1 MATIDAEAPPSP
13 RTKIHLHIGG
23 EPRETGTGGT
33 HDHLNPYSQQ
43 VQAQVPLA
51 GAAEVDEAVEKALAV
66 QESWRRT
73 SPEARRDILNRL
85 ADLIEAHREDFVLAA
100 QLDNGHTRVAGNIT
114 VDFAL
119 QWTRYYA
126 GWCDKLGGD
135 LIGTMDTRGEFSYT
149 MPQPIGIV
157 GIIITWNGPLISL
170 AMKVVPALAAG
181 NCVIC
186 KPAEL
191 NAHVPELFARLC
203 KEAGIPDG
211 VLSSF
216 HGTGEAG
223 EAMIRHRKIRKI
235 SFTGGP
241 ITARKILHS
250 CAEQI
255 KPTVMELGG
264 KSANIVFP
272 DCDLDAA
279 AALSVF
285 GVFFFGAGQGC
296 ALPTRALV
304 HVDIYEAF
312 LEKVKVLMGTLKVGD
327 PADPST
333 IVGPVMNTAAAER
346 IEGMFERARKDGAA
360 NFLFGGHRCGGELA
374 GLNFIEPTL
383 IVDAD
388 PDHEISQVEIFG
400 PALIVT
406 KFYDEDEAVAIANN
420 SEYGLAAYIQS
431 SNVERVLSMS
441 ERLFAGGVY
450 VNGGSQINAHTPFG
464 GVGIS
469 GFGKEGG
476 RTGIDEFL
484 HYKTVT
490 IKSSAR

>member
-1 MATIDAEAPPSP
+1 MATAAPKALDKQLA
-13 RTKIHLHIGG
+13 KIHLHIGG
-23 EPRETGTGGT
+23 ETRETGTGGV
-33 HDHLNPYSQQ
+33 HEHLDPFSQK
-43 VQAQVPLA
+43 VQAIVPLA
-51 GAAEVDEAVEKALAV
+51 GTAEVEEAVAKALAV
-66 QESWRRT
+66 QEDWRRT
-73 SPEARRDILNRL
+73 APEKRRDILNRL
-85 ADLIEAHREDFVLAA
+85 ADLIEAHRADFVDAA
-100 QLDNGHTRVAGNIT
+100 RRDNGHTATAGNIT
-114 VDFAL
+114 VDFAT
-119 QWTRYYA
+119 QYARYYA
-126 GWCDKLGGD
+126 GWCDKLGGQ
-135 LIGTMDTRGEFSYT
+135 LISTMDTRGEFAFT
-149 MPQPIGIV
+149 MPEPIGIV
-157 GIIITWNGPLISL
+157 GIIITWNGPLISMG
-170 AMKVVPALAAG
+170 MKVIPALAAG

-211 VLSSF
+211 VLSFF

-223 EAMIRHRKIRKI
+223 EAMVRHKQIRKI

-241 ITARKILHS
+241 ITARRILMA

-304 HVDIYEAF
+304 HADIYDAF
-312 LEKVKVLMGTLKVGD
+312 LEKVKSLMATLKVGD
-327 PADPST
+327 PADPAT
-333 IVGPVMNTAAAER
+333 IVGPVMTKASADR
-346 IEGMFERARKDGAA
+346 IEAMFDRAKNDGAA
-360 NFLFGGHRCGGELA
+360 RFLLGGNRCGGELE

-400 PALIVT
+400 PALIVA
-406 KFYDEDEAVAIANN
+406 KFHDEDEAVAIANN

-431 SNVERVLSMS
+431 SNVERVLSLS
-441 ERLFAGGVY
+441 ERLFSGGVY
-450 VNGGSQINAHTPFG
+450 VNGGGQINAHTPFG

-476 RTGIDEFL
+476 RAGIDEFL
-484 HYKTVT
+484 NYKTVT
-490 IKSSAR
+490 IKSSAK

>member
-1 MATIDAEAPPSP
+1 MAIIETAPATGLS
-13 RTKIHLHIGG
+13 KINLHIGG
-23 EPRETGTGGT
+23 EVRKSGSGGT
-33 HDHLNPYSQQ
+33 HDHLDPYSQR
-43 VQAQVPLA
+43 VQAIVPLA
-51 GAAEVDEAVEKALAV
+51 GETEVNEAVERALAV

-73 SPEARRDILNRL
+73 APEKRRDILNRL
-85 ADLIEAHREDFVLAA
+85 ADLIEAHRAEFIEAA
-100 QLDNGHTRVAGNIT
+100 RRDNGHTVAAGNIT
-114 VDFAL
+114 VDYAV

-126 GWCDKLGGD
+126 GWCDKLGGE

-149 MPQPIGIV
+149 VPEPIGIV
-157 GIIITWNGPLISL
+157 GIIITWNGPLISMG
-170 AMKVVPALAAG
+170 MKVIPALAAG

-203 KEAGIPDG
+203 KEAGVPDG
-211 VLSSF
+211 VLSIF
-216 HGTGEAG
+216 HGTAEAG

-241 ITARKILHS
+241 VTARKILTA

-264 KSANIVFP
+264 KSANLVFP
-272 DCDLDAA
+272 DCYLDAA

-304 HVDIYEAF
+304 HADIYDAF
-312 LEKVKVLMGTLKVGD
+312 LEKVKGLMGLMKVGD
-327 PADPST
+327 PADPET
-333 IVGPVMNTAAAER
+333 IVGPVMTKASADR
-346 IEGMFERARKDGAA
+346 IEAMFDRARKDNAA
-360 NFLFGGHRCGGELA
+360 TFLVGGNRCGGDLA
-374 GLNFIEPTL
+374 GLNFIEPTV

-400 PALIVT
+400 PALVIA
-406 KFYDEDEAVAIANN
+406 KFHDEEEAIALANN

-431 SNVERVLSMS
+431 KDIDRITRLS

-450 VNGGSQINAHTPFG
+450 VNGGGQVNAHTPFG

-476 RTGIDEFL
+476 RAGIDEFL
-484 HYKTVT
+484 HYKTVA
-490 IKSSAR
+490 IKASAQ